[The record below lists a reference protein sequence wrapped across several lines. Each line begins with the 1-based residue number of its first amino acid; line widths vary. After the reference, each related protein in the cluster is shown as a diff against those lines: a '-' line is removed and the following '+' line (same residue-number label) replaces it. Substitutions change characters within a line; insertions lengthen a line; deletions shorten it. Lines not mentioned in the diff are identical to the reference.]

1 MSNELESQS
10 PFLREPWLASQLQHP
25 DTVIRVTPSRESKV
39 STEDS
44 LFAEI
49 LKTDRTIQSCL
60 SFYLDHRSSSNSAS
74 SRSQNAEGRE
84 AESTAKSEDGI
95 GEVTTLIAM
104 GNGMNGHPQI
114 LHGGITATLI
124 DESMGIFQS
133 VNHSYRTDKMT
144 KGPEESFAG
153 TFTAQLTV
161 RYLAP
166 VRTPGCVEVKVRSV
180 KREPR
185 KEWLKAEVRQ
195 WVGDQEGGEAVVV
208 ADGEALFIQPR
219 VGPRAAK
226 I

>member
-1 MSNELESQS
+1 MSNKLETQS

-25 DTVIRVTPSRESKV
+25 DTVIRVTPSREPKA

-60 SFYLDHRSSSNSAS
+60 SFY
-74 SRSQNAEGRE
+74 
-84 AESTAKSEDGI
+84 STSKSEDGI
-95 GEVTTLIAM
+95 EEVTTLIAM

-133 VNHSYRTDKMT
+133 VDHSYQTGKMT
-144 KGPEESFAG
+144 QGAEESFAG

-180 KREPR
+180 KKEPR

-195 WVGDQEGGEAVVV
+195 WVGDKEGGEAVLV
-208 ADGEALFIQPR
+208 ADGEALFIKPR